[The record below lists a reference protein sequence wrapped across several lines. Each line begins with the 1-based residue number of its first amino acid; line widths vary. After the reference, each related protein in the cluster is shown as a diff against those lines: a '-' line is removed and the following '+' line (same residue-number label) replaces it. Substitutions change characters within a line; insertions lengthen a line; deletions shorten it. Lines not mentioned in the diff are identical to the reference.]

1 MSEQLTLP
9 DTYDPRF
16 KALME
21 RLRQKYPPELFSLSG
36 IHPDQLNIDL
46 MSKAFFKNRSE
57 NSATADVSIDPNAN
71 VTGRDCIT
79 YNYELPKA
87 ALRLNSLYNLWK
99 QLEAE
104 VGKRLADKAIE
115 GDLAGYIY
123 INDSWD
129 LGRPYSYHPGTTIFI
144 REGQNG
150 SIRHL
155 SMSMLFDSYHEF
167 VAVKDDYEEVN
178 LKPFGLLVYE
188 AGKWVN
194 LERILR
200 HISDVALIRFET
212 KKGNVFTVTED
223 HPCILSDDSE
233 KRAQDVGL
241 GEKIKSYPLG
251 ALKKELSN
259 PVEVDI
265 DRAYTIGAMIGDGS
279 VNWKECAFH
288 QNDAMNSSYAP
299 IFSKVYGELHSTQ
312 NGRGFKFGDVETA
325 RWFIRN
331 IGVHAL
337 NKHFPENY
345 LNWTPEAQ
353 QALLAG
359 IIDTDGTVNKK
370 SGVIDV
376 RMISLA
382 AIQQIAE
389 LATLLGFERVR
400 TSLAHN
406 YQNDEAR
413 IAQTQ
418 PLYRVSFVIPENCR
432 ILILSYKANQHK
444 EVILRKRQKDGR
456 FDTDEVLKKDTVSFK
471 GRYVY
476 DITTSTGKFYTNGII
491 AHNCF
496 NYSALDVALEGLK
509 MGGRLRID
517 PPKSLDSFLRQM
529 EQFTVYAANSTLG
542 ACGFADLLLVASRYV
557 ELIKLTGMDH
567 KVKVFDH
574 DYTFGDGDLEW
585 RRLKTYVKEKL
596 ISFIYTL
603 NWEFRGNQSPFT
615 NISVYD
621 RPFLDKLLPAYAV
634 QGKAPNV
641 HVVEM
646 VQSWFL
652 EAFNETLARTPV
664 TFPVVTACFSVTQD
678 EEGGRRLADRAFLIK
693 IAEANKAFGFINIYC
708 GESST
713 LSSCCRLRSSISDLG
728 YWTVRQAL
736 WRPQHI
742 NSPTRT
748 CARPCSRMR
757 RKGRN

>member
-16 KALME
+16 KTLME

-129 LGRPYSYHPGTTIFI
+129 LGRPY
-144 REGQNG
+144 
-150 SIRHL
+150 
-155 SMSMLFDSYHEF
+155 
-167 VAVKDDYEEVN
+167 
-178 LKPFGLLVYE
+178 
-188 AGKWVN
+188 
-194 LERILR
+194 
-200 HISDVALIRFET
+200 
-212 KKGNVFTVTED
+212 
-223 HPCILSDDSE
+223 
-233 KRAQDVGL
+233 
-241 GEKIKSYPLG
+241 
-251 ALKKELSN
+251 
-259 PVEVDI
+259 
-265 DRAYTIGAMIGDGS
+265 
-279 VNWKECAFH
+279 
-288 QNDAMNSSYAP
+288 
-299 IFSKVYGELHSTQ
+299 
-312 NGRGFKFGDVETA
+312 
-325 RWFIRN
+325 
-331 IGVHAL
+331 
-337 NKHFPENY
+337 
-345 LNWTPEAQ
+345 
-353 QALLAG
+353 
-359 IIDTDGTVNKK
+359 
-370 SGVIDV
+370 
-376 RMISLA
+376 
-382 AIQQIAE
+382 
-389 LATLLGFERVR
+389 
-400 TSLAHN
+400 
-406 YQNDEAR
+406 
-413 IAQTQ
+413 
-418 PLYRVSFVIPENCR
+418 
-432 ILILSYKANQHK
+432 
-444 EVILRKRQKDGR
+444 
-456 FDTDEVLKKDTVSFK
+456 
-471 GRYVY
+471 
-476 DITTSTGKFYTNGII
+476 
-491 AHNCF
+491 CF

-557 ELIKLTGMDH
+557 ERIKLTGMDH

-574 DYTFGDGDLEW
+574 DYTFGDGDPEW

-621 RPFLDKLLPAYAV
+621 RPFLDKLLPAYAI

-678 EEGGRRLADRAFLIK
+678 EEGGRRLADQAFLIK

-728 YWTVRQAL
+728 YSNTFGSGSTKIGSLGVVTLNLPRAAREANKTRPDSREAAFEAFLENVKVATHLAGFINHAKRRFIKDRIRRGSLPLYSLGIMDLDRQYSTCGFTGLYEALEILGQDMRTDKGLELASDVLCKINDVNAALSKLLGEPCNMEQVPGESSAVKLARKDAVLGLNPEGYELYSNQFIPLWEEGTDLLDRIRAQGRLDKFCTGGAILHLNVGNPIEDDKTMQAL
-736 WRPQHI
+736 IAHACAAGVVYFAVNYAINRCENGHMSVGRDPAQCPQCGAGI
-742 NSPTRT
+742 TDTFTRVVGFLT
-748 CARPCSRMR
+748 NVKGWHKTR
-757 RKGRN
+757 REHDWPKRVFAAPKGAAS